1 MDLEGLLAFF
11 FGVIVAFIL
20 GMIKGSEDEQDRIRR
35 AFEAED
41 YNYERFSNV
50 LEKYEKPYQ
59 KKEREKRK
67 LKEYILLLIIAICLG
82 TLFYYFEVTFFS

>member
-1 MDLEGLLAFF
+1 MDLEGLLAFL
-11 FGVIVAFIL
+11 FGVIFAFIL
-20 GMIKGSEDEQDRIRR
+20 GRIKGYEDEQDRIRR

-50 LEKYEKPYQ
+50 LEKYEKTYGGSGFSD
-59 KKEREKRK
+59 KV
-67 LKEYILLLIIAICLG
+67 KEYILLLIIAICLG